1 MTRTRNDVAL
11 EAASLLLG
19 NLAARLPVAIATLRR
34 ELDIVDGYP
43 ATTLGDGMS
52 RSTADLTSVE
62 RAADARWRMSG
73 NLDDL
78 RDMATT
84 IVELVNTMNTMTDRA
99 LGTRAPAADVARC
112 RDHQLGRDGVP
123 DWGRPDC
130 EELPA
135 KAGLCS
141 ACYRRETRWRQANQM
156 PARDTVPLA
165 S

>member
-1 MTRTRNDVAL
+1 MTRTRTDVAL
-11 EAASLLLG
+11 EAAGILLG

-112 RDHQLGRDGVP
+112 RDAQSGRGGVLE
-123 DWGRPDC
+123 WGDATC

-135 KAGLCS
+135 KSGVCS
-141 ACYRRETRWRQANQM
+141 ACYQRERRWRIANGL
-156 PARDTVPLA
+156 AERDTAPA
-165 S
+165 A

>member
-1 MTRTRNDVAL
+1 MTRTRTDVAL

-112 RDHQLGRDGVP
+112 RDAQPGRDGVL
-123 DWGRPDC
+123 DWGDPTC

-135 KAGLCS
+135 KAGTCS
-141 ACYRRETRWRQANQM
+141 ACYQRERRWRIGAGL
-156 PARDTVPLA
+156 AERDTAPA
-165 S
+165 A

>member
-112 RDHQLGRDGVP
+112 RDAQPGRDGVL
-123 DWGRPDC
+123 DWGDPTC
-130 EELPA
+130 EELPV
-135 KAGLCS
+135 KAGTCS
-141 ACYRRETRWRQANQM
+141 ACYQRERRWRIGAGL
-156 PARDTVPLA
+156 AERDTAPA
-165 S
+165 A

>member
-1 MTRTRNDVAL
+1 MTRTRTDVAL

-19 NLAARLPVAIATLRR
+19 NLAARLPVAIATLKR

-62 RAADARWRMSG
+62 RAADARWKMSG

-78 RDMATT
+78 RDMAKT
-84 IVELVNTMNTMTDRA
+84 IVELVNTMATMTDRA

-112 RDHQLGRDGVP
+112 RDAQPGRDGVL
-123 DWGRPDC
+123 DWGDPTC
-130 EELPA
+130 EELPV
-135 KAGLCS
+135 KAGTCS
-141 ACYRRETRWRQANQM
+141 ACYQRERRWRIGAGL
-156 PARDTVPLA
+156 AERDTAPA
-165 S
+165 A